1 MNRSV
6 VPLLLVLGA
15 AGVAQAQGPPFDTSA
30 IERAAGAK
38 GTWIAPEGVFKVS
51 LPRSDLSVMA
61 DGVSLTP
68 PMGLTSWAS
77 FRRGGGHTIVMGDVV
92 LTEDHVAPAMD
103 AALSGG
109 LEVTA
114 LHNHFAGESPRI
126 MFMHVAGDGDAVQLA
141 DSVGKVF
148 AASRAAA
155 AAAPEPQRIDPAKST
170 LDRDA
175 LDRALGVRGDYSN
188 GVYKAVVG
196 RETRMHGESLGSAM
210 GVNTWA
216 AMAGTMD
223 RAVADGDVVMNETE
237 LQPVLKALRKAGI
250 RVVAIHNHM
259 AGEVPR
265 LVFLHYWG
273 VGSAASLAAG
283 VRSALTITAG
293 GR

>member
-1 MNRSV
+1 M
-6 VPLLLVLGA
+6 
-15 AGVAQAQGPPFDTSA
+15 
-30 IERAAGAK
+30 
-38 GTWIAPEGVFKVS
+38 
-51 LPRSDLSVMA
+51 
-61 DGVSLTP
+61 
-68 PMGLTSWAS
+68 
-77 FRRGGGHTIVMGDVV
+77 
-92 LTEDHVAPAMD
+92 
-103 AALSGG
+103 
-109 LEVTA
+109 A

-126 MFMHVAGDGDAVQLA
+126 MFMHVAGNGDAVQLA
-141 DSVGKVF
+141 DAVGKVF

-155 AAAPEPQRIDPAKST
+155 AAAPEPQRIDPTKSS

-175 LDRALGVRGDYSN
+175 LDRALGVRGDYSS

-196 RETRMHGESLGSAM
+196 GETRMHGESMGSAM

-216 AMAGTMD
+216 AMAGTME
-223 RAVADGDVVMNETE
+223 RAVVDGDVVMNETE

-293 GR
+293 SR